1 MNCVV
6 EKTRR
11 KTEASIAEAANA
23 IGIPRK
29 LIDVRHGKQI
39 QLTIS
44 CTIVSFTDQ
53 LSFLQ
58 FTFLMRGVTCSVDD
72 KVMPPHCIIC

>member
-1 MNCVV
+1 MLQWITWSLIYFGLWRLVNCVV

-29 LIDVRHGKQI
+29 LIDVRHGK
-39 QLTIS
+39 
-44 CTIVSFTDQ
+44 
-53 LSFLQ
+53 
-58 FTFLMRGVTCSVDD
+58 
-72 KVMPPHCIIC
+72 

>member
-44 CTIVSFTDQ
+44 CTIVSFADE
-53 LSFLQ
+53 LSF
-58 FTFLMRGVTCSVDD
+58 
-72 KVMPPHCIIC
+72 P

>member
-11 KTEASIAEAANA
+11 KSEFSIAEAAAA

-29 LIDVRHGKQI
+29 LIDVRHGKWF
-39 QLTIS
+39 QLITKCFSCLLIS
-44 CTIVSFTDQ
+44 CLFHNLFSNALD
-53 LSFLQ
+53 
-58 FTFLMRGVTCSVDD
+58 
-72 KVMPPHCIIC
+72 

>member
-11 KTEASIAEAANA
+11 KTEASIGEAANA

-39 QLTIS
+39 ELIIS
-44 CTIVSFTDQ
+44 CMVVSFAYQ
-53 LSFLQ
+53 LSLPL
-58 FTFLMRGVTCSVDD
+58 FTFLVLLNNLQCR
-72 KVMPPHCIIC
+72 